1 MDSFHSA
8 GHEVH
13 QEIVTEILWS
23 GEVGFATA
31 HRADL
36 LDELHE
42 REVAGEHEGVD
53 HDVGAFA
60 AGDFFEGLGDDEWVE
75 AEGVLV
81 DAAIGEGEGRRFA
94 VGDHDDLLH
103 VFILARENAL
113 CHAETFAG
121 VRVVGAYFDAGE
133 LRDGDLFGG
142 VVEENE
148 VKCVAGELRADEMR
162 EGHRDAF
169 GGGETIFAVEDH
181 GVGAIEQDDG
191 RAGGLVVG
199 LVNVDVGV
207 VDVEWGVLFSL
218 DSSG

>member
-31 HRADL
+31 HCADL

-103 VFILARENAL
+103 VFILARENSL
-113 CHAETFAG
+113 SHAEALASVG
-121 VRVVGAYFDAGE
+121 VVRADLDAGE

-148 VKCVAGELRADEMR
+148 VECVAGELGADEVR
-162 EGHRDAF
+162 ESHGDAF
-169 GGGETIFAVEDH
+169 GRGKAVFTVEDH
-181 GVGAIEQDDG
+181 GVGA
-191 RAGGLVVG
+191 
-199 LVNVDVGV
+199 
-207 VDVEWGVLFSL
+207 VE
-218 DSSG
+218 